1 MYTLIALFVVALTLT
16 ALVALIAWRWNRRIA
31 RQALT
36 LRVAQRQQAQRAE
49 KARAMAPWSQALD
62 WDGNPL

>member
-1 MYTLIALFVVALTLT
+1 MYTLIAASVVALILI
-16 ALVALIAWRWNRRIA
+16 ALIALNEHHRIA
-31 RQALT
+31 KRELA
-36 LRVAQRQQAQRAE
+36 LRVAQRQRAQRAE

>member
-1 MYTLIALFVVALTLT
+1 MYTLVAVSVVALILIG
-16 ALVALIAWRWNRRIA
+16 LIAMNEHHRIA
-31 RQALT
+31 KRELAA
-36 LRVAQRQQAQRAE
+36 RVAQRQRSQRAE